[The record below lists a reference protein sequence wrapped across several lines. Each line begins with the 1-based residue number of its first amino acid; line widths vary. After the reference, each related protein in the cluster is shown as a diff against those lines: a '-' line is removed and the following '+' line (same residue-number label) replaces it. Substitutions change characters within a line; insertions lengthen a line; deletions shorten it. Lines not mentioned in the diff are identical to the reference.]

1 MAKDT
6 TKDIAKK
13 EADKISKKAE
23 INEAYFVGLLW
34 SDPYANY
41 GEYSDTISQDEFIHD
56 VWGFYF
62 ELGRIMYSDGIKNFD
77 EITVQT
83 KVKDLGIA
91 DSFKEYGSLNT
102 IYDAVSIV
110 KDNIDN
116 IDYYYETIKKNYV
129 IRQLY
134 LLFGEKVLLSK
145 GKYKWDEMSREQ
157 LTMYWSDKINK
168 ISLDNVNRYEAE
180 NLYIDADL
188 FIKKLKEASADMLP
202 YYNSY
207 LMNSISQ
214 GVPRGHVTMIGGFGG
229 TGKCLHIDTPIPTP
243 NGWTTMGKLEV
254 GDLVFGQ
261 DGKPTSI
268 INKSPLY
275 TDHDTYKLTFDDGE
289 EIIADAEHQWSV
301 SIDYTKK
308 LAKRGV
314 TTFKGKPINSKGYF
328 TITTEEMKDDFVRI
342 REDGWKDYKYQIPMN
357 EPIEYNEKELLIDPY
372 IMGVWLGDGSKT
384 GNVLTMNGDDSI
396 EISKHFLELGYKTKI
411 TKEKDKHDCYSVR
424 VYSPD
429 NHIPFTTKLR
439 EAKVYNNKHIP
450 REYLES
456 SIEQRWELLKGLMDT
471 DGSSDSKGGACEF
484 SQKSKEMVDGF
495 SELLSSLG
503 IKHVVNKRITTCTGK
518 EFESYRVYFNVGKDM
533 SCFKLKRKHDK
544 LKEKTIVQR
553 LHKKIVNIEKV
564 ESAPMQCIMVD
575 NDDHLY
581 LAGKMMTVT
590 HNSSITAEKFV
601 MSCVENKEKA
611 IILLNEEDAQAFRQK
626 IVLTILWHE
635 FKTGIDRRRMVNG
648 KLQEQDEG
656 KIRKAFAKM
665 KELID
670 GEESLIK
677 IIFMEKYVMKD
688 LEKIVRFWANRGYI
702 NLLIDTHKVS
712 DDSQFEARW
721 QTFVEDMKSIYRWTR
736 KNAGGMN
743 LRTVVTFQLADSA
756 IKNRYLD
763 FEAIG
768 EGKAS
773 KNEASVMY
781 MFRSVWADEYD
792 GEKKQLDCYKLK
804 KRENGEGFDKEFFT
818 LEKGKTYYLWF
829 TPKNRFGQ
837 ANDNGQPVLV
847 IEPIFNA
854 NHFREIGWT
863 FVANDKSGR

>member
-6 TKDIAKK
+6 TKEIAKK
-13 EADKISKKAE
+13 EVEQISKNAE

-34 SDPYANY
+34 SDPFNNYNEYAD
-41 GEYSDTISQDEFIHD
+41 SIALDEFIHD
-56 VWGFYF
+56 VWGFYY
-62 ELGRIMYSDGIKNFD
+62 ELGRQLYSDGVKSFD
-77 EITVQT
+77 DITVYK
-83 KVKDLGIA
+83 KVE
-91 DSFKEYGSLNT
+91 EYGKLDEFKKYGEMIT
-102 IYDAVSIV
+102 IDDAINIV

-116 IDYYYETIKKNYV
+116 IDYYYETIKKNYT

-134 LLFGEKVLLSK
+134 LLFGEKVIIPK
-145 GKYKWDEMSREQ
+145 GKYDWKKMTREQ
-157 LTMYWSDKINK
+157 LSMFWQDKVNK
-168 ISLDNVNRYEAE
+168 ISLNNVNKYEAE

-188 FIKKLKEASADMLP
+188 FIKKLEEDSAEMLP
-202 YYNSY
+202 YYKGN
-207 LMNSISQ
+207 LLNSISQ
-214 GVPRGHVTMIGGFGG
+214 GVARGHVTMIGGFGG

-439 EAKVYNNKHIP
+439 ETKVYNNKHIP

-518 EFESYRVYFNVGKDM
+518 EFESYRVYFNVSKDM

-611 IILLNEEDAQAFRQK
+611 IVLLNEEDAQAFRQK
-626 IVLTILWHE
+626 IVLTILFHE
-635 FKTGIDRRRMVNG
+635 FKTGFDRKRMVNG
-648 KLQEQDEG
+648 GLTESDKV
-656 KIRKAFAKM
+656 KIRQAFDRM

-677 IIFMEKYVMKD
+677 IIFMEKYVIKD

-712 DDSQFEARW
+712 DESQYDVRW
-721 QTFVEDMKSIYRWTR
+721 QTFVEDMKTIYRWTR

-781 MFRSVWADEYD
+781 MFRVAWSDEYE
-792 GEKKQLDCYKLK
+792 GGKNELECWKNAKNELTGKWEKKP
-804 KRENGEGFDKEFFT
+804 FT
-818 LEKGKTYYLWF
+818 LEKGKVYYLWF
-829 TPKNRFGQ
+829 TPKNRFGK
-837 ANDNGQPVLV
+837 DSDTGQPVLI
-847 IEPIFNA
+847 IEPNFNSNA
-854 NHFREIGWT
+854 FYEIGWA
-863 FVANDKSGR
+863 FVANDKSR